1 MTKLAC
7 PRCARKELYARTAI
21 AGTSASIPV
30 WNDDISVIVAAR
42 RSAKRAAR
50 RCMASWIVTLVL
62 ALLSHGCPLQA
73 IVFAFGIDVRAD
85 ELGGLTA
92 RALAAGEPSEARRSL
107 SAGCAC

>member
-1 MTKLAC
+1 MCLEGIVC
-7 PRCARKELYARTAI
+7 PHCNSGHVGIHSRVERRYQCHSCGKTFSETS
-21 AGTSASIPV
+21 GTPL
-30 WNDDISVIVAAR
+30 
-42 RSAKRAAR
+42 
-50 RCMASWIVTLVL
+50 WIVTLVL